1 MVSVRQIARV
11 DAGAGILVLVLGA
24 LAWGC
29 EGPAPES
36 NGEGYQPLVSF
47 DTIDAAIVGDGD
59 TVRITA
65 ELANDDDRR
74 SYGLMER
81 PELPEDHGMIFVYPE
96 TLTPTGQFWMYRT
109 KVPLDIA
116 FLDEDGEIV
125 AIMAMDPCTTPN
137 PDLCRRYSPG
147 VPYRGAL
154 EVRQGFF
161 RERGVEEGDRVV
173 PAPADLPAH

>member
-1 MVSVRQIARV
+1 MKVRRRSM
-11 DAGAGILVLVLGA
+11 LPA
-24 LAWGC
+24 LALWAVLACACSGSDS
-29 EGPAPES
+29 EPEQY
-36 NGEGYQPLVSF
+36 EPLLSF
-47 DTIDAAIVGDGD
+47 DTIDAGIVTGTD

-74 SYGLMER
+74 AYGLMER
-81 PELPEDHGMIFVYPE
+81 PELPENHGMIFVYPE

-109 KVPLDIA
+109 KLPLDIA
-116 FLDEDGEIV
+116 FLSDAGEIV
-125 AIMAMDPCTTPN
+125 SIMAMDPCASPN

-161 RERGVEEGDRVV
+161 DRHGIGVGDKVV
-173 PAPADLPAH
+173 PAPAELPADG